1 MKPNFLLTPLTTG
14 QILDRAFRLYR
25 RNFFNFIGIL
35 AAVQIISASIS
46 ALPAI
51 SPNLALVSGLGSIV
65 VSILS
70 VYVSAALSLAIA
82 HAYLGEPIGI
92 GEAYR
97 QTTPHIASLFLLLVL
112 SVAAGIAFFIWL
124 IIPLVGWFTAP
135 GMLFM
140 WSIIAGIASPI
151 IVLEQVDGVKAV
163 RRGWELVRGRFW
175 AVAGFAAVIGLLTF
189 VISVG
194 PSLVAL
200 LFINTTFGVTS
211 AVGTLINTAITLF
224 IGLFVTPL
232 MLTSYV
238 LFYLDLRVRQ
248 EGLDIMLMG
257 QMEEEDEYA
266 AEKSPLNILRNV
278 PQAPAGSLITGEE
291 FKNFFL
297 LSLIVI
303 AIFVVFAIV
312 FGASAAAL
320 INPSQFGG
328 F

>member
-1 MKPNFLLTPLTTG
+1 MKTNILLTPLTTG

-35 AAVQIISASIS
+35 AAVQIISASVS
-46 ALPAI
+46 ALPALDPSFVI
-51 SPNLALVSGLGSIV
+51 ISGLGSIV
-65 VSILS
+65 VSILN
-70 VYVSAALSLAIA
+70 VFVSAALSLAIA

-97 QTTPHIASLFLLLVL
+97 QATPHIASLFLLLVI
-112 SVAAGIAFFIWL
+112 SIVAGIALAIWL

-140 WSIIAGIASPI
+140 WSIVAGIATPI
-151 IVLEQVDGVKAV
+151 IVLEHLDGVKAM

-175 AVAGFAAVIGLLTF
+175 ETARFAAVIGLLTF
-189 VISVG
+189 VIAAG
-194 PSLVAL
+194 PSMVAVIL
-200 LFINTTFGVTS
+200 TSTTFGANS
-211 AVGTLINTAITLF
+211 AIGTLITTAMTLF
-224 IGLFVTPL
+224 IGLFITPF

-248 EGLDIMLMG
+248 EGLDIVLMG
-257 QMEEEDEYA
+257 QTEDEFS
-266 AEKSPLNILRNV
+266 AEKSPLNLLRN
-278 PQAPAGSLITGEE
+278 APTSQSGSLITGEE

-297 LSLIVI
+297 LSLLLI
-303 AIFVVFAIV
+303 AVFVVLAVV
-312 FGASAAAL
+312 FGASAVAL

>member
-1 MKPNFLLTPLTTG
+1 
-14 QILDRAFRLYR
+14 
-25 RNFFNFIGIL
+25 
-35 AAVQIISASIS
+35 
-46 ALPAI
+46 
-51 SPNLALVSGLGSIV
+51 
-65 VSILS
+65 
-70 VYVSAALSLAIA
+70 
-82 HAYLGEPIGI
+82 
-92 GEAYR
+92 
-97 QTTPHIASLFLLLVL
+97 
-112 SVAAGIAFFIWL
+112 
-124 IIPLVGWFTAP
+124 
-135 GMLFM
+135 MLFM